1 MNDGELKPCPFC
13 GGEAEIDNDANG
25 YEWVTCGECSAS
37 TVSERMSA
45 DTQGHIKS
53 WNKRVKS
60 KQSDQY
66 GKGKVKEFDPK
77 YSVSSDD
84 VVLTARHVKRFNK
97 EEL

>member
-1 MNDGELKPCPFC
+1 MINSELKPCPFC

-25 YEWVTCGECSAS
+25 YEWVTCGECNAS
-37 TVSERMSA
+37 TASKRMNA
-45 DTQGHIKS
+45 GTQDHIKS
-53 WNKRVKS
+53 WNKRVEN

-77 YSVSSDD
+77 HSVSSDG
-84 VVLTARHVKRFNK
+84 VVLTARHIKGFNK